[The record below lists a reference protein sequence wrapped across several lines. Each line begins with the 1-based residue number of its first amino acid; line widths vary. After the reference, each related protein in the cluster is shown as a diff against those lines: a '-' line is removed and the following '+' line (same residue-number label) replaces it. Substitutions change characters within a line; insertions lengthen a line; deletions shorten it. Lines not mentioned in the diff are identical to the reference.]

1 MRRYYPLVW
10 LLALGVVPGWVAAA
24 ELRASKSEVRK
35 EVVAVVE
42 AQLAA
47 FRAGDAA
54 KAYGFAAAP
63 LRAQTPLRAFRTI
76 LQTNYPEIWTNTH
89 AEFGLVR
96 DDGARASV
104 RVQVYSK
111 DGGAAFDYVLLKER
125 GGWRIGSVLRYLAR
139 KKDDV

>member
-1 MRRYYPLVW
+1 MQRFCPLLW
-10 LLALGVVPGWVAAA
+10 LLVLGMVPGWVAAA
-24 ELRASKSEVRK
+24 ELRTSKSAVRK
-35 EVVAVVE
+35 EAIAVVE

-63 LRAQTPLRAFRTI
+63 LRAQTPLRAFGTI
-76 LQTNYPEIWTNTH
+76 LQTNYPEIWANTH

-96 DDGARASV
+96 DDGARATL
-104 RVQVYSK
+104 RVQVYSR
-111 DGGAAFDYVLLKER
+111 DGDAAFDYVLLREG
-125 GGWRIGSVLRYLAR
+125 GGWRIGSVLRYVAR